1 MLLSGKLQADL
12 MPMQEIRIVPMKTN
26 CQSFAE
32 GPSIRYRDSRLY
44 VRHFANLQVADRQV
58 ANLQVADCQVAN
70 RQAADRQVADHQ
82 IPNH

>member
-44 VRHFANLQVADRQV
+44 VRHFANLQVADH
-58 ANLQVADCQVAN
+58 LIAN
-70 RQAADRQVADHQ
+70 RHMYCEHFVMSAFYNIDNLTIV
-82 IPNH
+82 NL